1 MGAWGFGLGTLSF
14 ASDYVDG
21 GAYNDGGLGMSLGL
35 RLIPRFEI
43 EGSYGHYTDS
53 TLESSRNRLN
63 RPVQLV
69 GQVHPFPDSVVS
81 PFVSGGYVWN
91 NISIDDEYIADGENK
106 ERAQAGRLAYW
117 TVPLVQEL
125 RSMCIRTLLWSWMV
139 DCLTQ

>member
-1 MGAWGFGLGTLSF
+1 MGVWGFGLGTLSF

-35 RLIPRFEI
+35 RLIPQFEI

-69 GQVHPFPDSVVS
+69 GQVHPIPDSVFS
-81 PFVSGGYVWN
+81 PFVSVDMCGT
-91 NISIDDEYIADGENK
+91 ILSLMMSTLPMEKIRRRSRK
-106 ERAQAGRLAYW
+106 AG
-117 TVPLVQEL
+117 
-125 RSMCIRTLLWSWMV
+125 
-139 DCLTQ
+139 